1 MTGRS
6 NAEVTDGRRTIDD
19 TGRGFLN
26 PPPSPPSTISPSTP
40 ASTALAAAR
49 RVGTTWNTVRPASFS
64 EAVYLVG
71 LPADVVTKVTP
82 WAMTKST
89 MAVGSA
95 TKAIV

>member
-26 PPPSPPSTISPSTP
+26 PPPSPPSTMSPSTP

-49 RVGTTWNTVRPASFS
+49 SVGTTWNTVRPASFS
-64 EAVYLVG
+64 WAVYLVG
-71 LPADVVTKVTP
+71 LPADVVTNVTP
-82 WAMTKST
+82 WAMTNST
-89 MAVGSA
+89 IAAGTA
-95 TKAIV
+95 TTTWA